1 MTSASSAHE
10 ENQMTVDRV
19 AVPERTSATCF
30 AGAHVVVSELAV
42 EIDGVAALETAFQN
56 RLGEVDGF
64 PGHLA
69 LQVWKDDR
77 HPGRYL
83 MVTWWE
89 SEIAFKEYMRS
100 DSHRRS
106 HDRIPSDPVRARPVH
121 VDRYTL
127 VAT

>member
-1 MTSASSAHE
+1 MI
-10 ENQMTVDRV
+10 VDQPG
-19 AVPERTSATCF
+19 ALERTPAPMV
-30 AGAHVVVSELAV
+30 AGAHVVVSELTVDIEGA
-42 EIDGVAALETAFQN
+42 AALETAFRN

-69 LQVWKDDR
+69 LQVWKDGR

-89 SEIAFKEYMRS
+89 SEVTFRAYMRS
-100 DSHRRS
+100 ESHRRS

-121 VDRYTL
+121 VDRYSL

>member
-1 MTSASSAHE
+1 
-10 ENQMTVDRV
+10 MTV
-19 AVPERTSATCF
+19 APAPESERTPATYF

-42 EIDGVAALETAFQN
+42 EIEGAAALETAFRN

-89 SEIAFKEYMRS
+89 SEAAFKHYMRS
-100 DSHRRS
+100 ESHRRS
-106 HDRIPSDPVRARPVH
+106 HDRVPTDPVRARPVH
-121 VDRYTL
+121 VDRFSL

>member
-1 MTSASSAHE
+1 MIAHPTSLPGTMPAP
-10 ENQMTVDRV
+10 TV
-19 AVPERTSATCF
+19 

-42 EIDGVAALETAFQN
+42 EIEGAEALERAFRD

-69 LQVWKDDR
+69 LQVWKDER

-83 MVTWWE
+83 MVTWWD
-89 SEIAFKEYMRS
+89 SETAFKHYMRS
-100 DSHRRS
+100 DAHRRS
-106 HDRIPSDPVRARPVH
+106 HARVPADPVRARPVH
-121 VDRYTL
+121 VNRYSL

>member
-1 MTSASSAHE
+1 
-10 ENQMTVDRV
+10 MTVDP
-19 AVPERTSATCF
+19 AAAPERTPTPSF

-42 EIDGVAALETAFQN
+42 EVEGAAALETAFRN

-64 PGHLA
+64 PGHLG

-89 SEIAFKEYMRS
+89 SEVAFKDYMRS
-100 DSHRRS
+100 ESHRRS
-106 HDRIPSDPVRARPVH
+106 HDRVPSDPVRARPVH
-121 VDRYTL
+121 VDRFSL

>member
-1 MTSASSAHE
+1 MI
-10 ENQMTVDRV
+10 VDQA
-19 AVPERTSATCF
+19 AVPECTPVPIF

-42 EIDGVAALETAFQN
+42 EVEGAASLETAFRN

-64 PGHLA
+64 AGHLA

-89 SEIAFKEYMRS
+89 SEVAFKNYMRS
-100 DSHRRS
+100 ESHRRS
-106 HDRIPSDPVRARPVH
+106 HERVPSQPARARPVR
-121 VDRYTL
+121 VDRFSL
-127 VAT
+127 IAT